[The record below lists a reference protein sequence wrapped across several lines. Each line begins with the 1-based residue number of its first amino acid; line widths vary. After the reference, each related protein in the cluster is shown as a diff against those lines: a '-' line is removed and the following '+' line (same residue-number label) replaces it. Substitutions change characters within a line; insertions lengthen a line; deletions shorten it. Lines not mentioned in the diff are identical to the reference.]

1 MKNEIRRFA
10 KTDEI
15 KTFDMNFVYF
25 KPGVGN
31 LIAKLKLIRATFQKK
46 KKLGAG
52 YTKFL
57 GATQF

>member
-31 LIAKLKLIRATFQKK
+31 LIAKLKLIRAAFQKK
-46 KKLGAG
+46 KKN
-52 YTKFL
+52 
-57 GATQF
+57 